1 MSFAL
6 IVVRVPWSVIREGGR
21 LEIIKAPI
29 FYIIKRSIWSGCGM
43 RGAGRIWFPAGT
55 NLIDGQPCGLKTI
68 PGLRPKTQANLA
80 LLGRGSGS
88 LRSPLPK
95 NPDCPNH
102 PDITETK
109 AVRNTYDLCSLE

>member
-6 IVVRVPWSVIREGGR
+6 IVVRDPWPVIRESGR
-21 LEIIKAPI
+21 LEIIKAPV
-29 FYIIKRSIWSGCGM
+29 FLYYKKKYMVGV

-55 NLIDGQPCGLKTI
+55 NLIDGQPCGLKTM

-80 LLGRGSGS
+80 LLGRGRGS
-88 LRSPLPK
+88 LRSPLPE

-102 PDITETK
+102 PDIPEIK
-109 AVRNTYDLCSLE
+109 AAWDTYD

>member
-1 MSFAL
+1 M
-6 IVVRVPWSVIREGGR
+6 VGV
-21 LEIIKAPI
+21 
-29 FYIIKRSIWSGCGM
+29 
-43 RGAGRIWFPAGT
+43 RGAG
-55 NLIDGQPCGLKTI
+55 CGEDMV